1 MIPYISGLL
10 TSIDYLSKSSFQG
23 FWSTIPFAK
32 LQLFLNFS
40 RKHPLSKARYTCKH
54 TAVARR
60 NAVIHYLTLWPLPTF
75 TADTLFLFNERVNFI
90 SIQFLALNS
99 LKFLHLD
106 WDCSRKV
113 QKYFWNVSGSKIAL
127 QWSINY
133 QLSELQMTRQTLYR
147 Y

>member
-1 MIPYISGLL
+1 MIPYISKLL
-10 TSIDYLSKSSFQG
+10 TSIDYLLKSSFQG

-60 NAVIHYLTLWPLPTF
+60 NAVIHYFTLWPLPTF

-99 LKFLHLD
+99 LKFLHLRPEREYLNVR
-106 WDCSRKV
+106 RKMPH
-113 QKYFWNVSGSKIAL
+113 WATISGHAAVRTKRTNKA
-127 QWSINY
+127 
-133 QLSELQMTRQTLYR
+133 MATKV
-147 Y
+147 